1 VATPRERS
9 VGGCSIT
16 SAEMTEQRYDP
27 KQIEPRWQAV
37 WAQERTWEVSNEPAG
52 MNGAPGSATNSPS
65 PSSQHPKSYVLEML
79 PYPSGEPHI
88 GHLKVYSVGDAIAH
102 FHRRLGHRVLHPM
115 GYDAF
120 GLPAENHAINTGVN
134 PRESTAASIASF
146 QRQFREWGISIDWSR
161 ELATHEPSYYRWT
174 QWIFLQLLHAGLA
187 YRKEAAVKWCPNDQT
202 VLANEQVVDGCCE
215 RCGAEVEIRQLE
227 QWFLRI
233 TDYAERLLGDLDGI
247 EWPEHVKTMQRNW
260 IGRSEGAEVMFSC
273 EDLDPARVGGIPI
286 DYPVFTT
293 RPDTLFGATFFVMA
307 PEHPDVLRL
316 AEGTE
321 HEQAVREYVNQALT
335 ESNEERGA
343 VDKPKTGVALGR
355 TVTNPVNGE
364 QIPMYVADYVLMEYG
379 TGAIMAVPAHDE
391 RDYAFARAKGLPIRR
406 VIAGASD
413 FPPADFS
420 LTEPSPESGSDSSS
434 QSGADPASITAAWER
449 SDRSLPY
456 TGDGPLVNSDP
467 RFDGMNNREA
477 LAAIVQWLD
486 REGKGHASVNYRL
499 RDWLV
504 SRQRYWGCPIPVVY
518 CERCGMVPVPEE
530 QLPVELPEIE
540 DYAPRGRSPLAA
552 ATDWVTTRCPSCD
565 GEARRETDTMDTFV
579 DSSWY
584 FLRYCDAAND
594 EAAWDPA
601 VLRKWMPVD
610 QYIGGVEH
618 AILHLM
624 YARFFTKA
632 LADLGH
638 LDFQEPF
645 QALFTQGMVTKDGA
659 KMSKSRG
666 NVVSPASIVERY
678 GADTARCY
686 ILFIAPPDQDADWSD
701 DGVEGV
707 HRFLSRLWRLAAEVG
722 GTPSR
727 LREGADGRMRPSED
741 SPHAASPAGPH
752 AALPQSAHAPTGT
765 AIEGDDL
772 ELLRKTHWAI
782 DKVSTDLR
790 RFAFNTAIAAV
801 MELLNE
807 CSRLREQASTV
818 ALSFALSTAASLLF
832 PFAPHLGAE
841 VYERLTGERVWE
853 QPWPQADPALLERD
867 EYELVCQVNGKLRDR
882 VSAPADASPEQLKE
896 LCRAAPNVRAH
907 LDGKEVVKEIV
918 VPGKLVNL
926 VVR

>member
-1 VATPRERS
+1 MA
-9 VGGCSIT
+9 
-16 SAEMTEQRYDP
+16 EQRYDP
-27 KQIEPRWQAV
+27 HEIEPRWQAV
-37 WAQERTWEVSNEPAG
+37 WAVERTWEVSNDSPGHDGEGAAFADGGSGAPR
-52 MNGAPGSATNSPS
+52 NGAHPS
-65 PSSQHPKSYVLEML
+65 QPPKSYVLEML

-88 GHLKVYSVGDAIAH
+88 GHLKVYAVGDAIAH
-102 FHRRLGHRVLHPM
+102 FHRRLGRRVLHPM

-120 GLPAENHAINTGVN
+120 GLPAENHAIKTGVN
-134 PRESTAASIASF
+134 PRDSTAVSIASF
-146 QRQFREWGISIDWSR
+146 QRQFRSWGISIDWSR

-187 YRKEAAVKWCPNDQT
+187 YRKEAAVKWCPTDQT
-202 VLANEQVVDGCCE
+202 VLANEQVVDGHCE
-215 RCGAEVEIRQLE
+215 RCGAEVELRQLE

-260 IGRSEGAEVMFSC
+260 IGRSEGAEVTFRC
-273 EDLDPARVGGIPI
+273 AELGV

-307 PEHPDVLRL
+307 PEHPDVQRL
-316 AEGTE
+316 TEGTE
-321 HEQAVREYVNQALT
+321 HERAVREYVNYALT
-335 ESNEERGA
+335 ESNEERGD
-343 VDKPKTGVALGR
+343 VERPKTGVALGR

-364 QIPMYVADYVLMEYG
+364 EIPMYVADYVLMEYG
-379 TGAIMAVPAHDE
+379 TGAIMAVPGHDE
-391 RDYAFARAKGLPIRR
+391 RDHAFARAHGLPIRR
-406 VIAGASD
+406 VIEG
-413 FPPADFS
+413 PP
-420 LTEPSPESGSDSSS
+420 TPPPSE
-434 QSGADPASITAAWER
+434 GADAQG
-449 SDRSLPY
+449 LPY
-456 TGDGPLVNSDP
+456 TGDGPLVSSHPD
-467 RFDGMNNREA
+467 FDGMGNREA

-499 RDWLV
+499 RDWLI
-504 SRQRYWGCPIPVVY
+504 SRQRYWGCPIPVLY
-518 CERCGMVPVPEE
+518 CERCGIVPVPEE

-540 DYAPRGRSPLAA
+540 DYAPRGSSPLAA
-552 ATDWVTTRCPSCD
+552 AEEFLAAECPAC
-565 GEARRETDTMDTFV
+565 GGPARRETDTMDTFV

-601 VLRKWMPVD
+601 ALRRWMPVD

-686 ILFIAPPDQDADWSD
+686 VLFIAPPDQDADWSD
-701 DGVEGV
+701 DGVEGM
-707 HRFLSRLWRLAAEVG
+707 HRFLSRLWRLAAEIAERGDG
-722 GTPSR
+722 G
-727 LREGADGRMRPSED
+727 EE
-741 SPHAASPAGPH
+741 
-752 AALPQSAHAPTGT
+752 ALPKG
-765 AIEGDDL
+765 EGPDL
-772 ELLRKTHWAI
+772 ELLRKAHWAI

-807 CSRLREQASTV
+807 CSRLRAQAST
-818 ALSFALSTAASLLF
+818 ATLRFALSTAASLLF
-832 PFAPHLGAE
+832 PFAPHTGADI
-841 VYERLTGERVWE
+841 YDRLSGGQRVWE

-867 EYELVCQVNGKLRDR
+867 VYELVCQVNGKLRDR
-882 VSAPADASPEQLKE
+882 VQAPADATPEQLKE

-907 LDGKEVVKEIV
+907 LNSKEVVKEIV